1 MEEKDDNSR
10 KHQGTQ
16 PFLHKQPARH
26 GNGDKGR
33 VPQQAGPAGPEL
45 PQDAI
50 MVKGTDEEGRE
61 EILFY
66 GTIQEAHIFYE
77 NGVS

>member
-1 MEEKDDNSR
+1 MEGKNDNSR

-33 VPQQAGPAGPEL
+33 LPQQAGPAGLAFRGEKRNGAAP
-45 PQDAI
+45 
-50 MVKGTDEEGRE
+50 GRHH
-61 EILFY
+61 
-66 GTIQEAHIFYE
+66 GQG
-77 NGVS
+77 NR